1 MSSFVCIPL
10 VESKNGRL
18 EIYLEKWYDM
28 TSLIWFL
35 IFKILSLDKVLGVA
49 LLLIYIVT
57 SDSCYLNSL
66 KLSFH
71 IFEIS
76 IIISTLFW
84 TLETREIKCLTSC
97 LTQSR
102 CSGNRSY
109 NHFLQSEDQSRI
121 TFVLAF
127 FFFLMSKQN
136 LCYSK
141 FLFWKGEF
149 YQSNMNTE
157 ANSPGKRV
165 GQYYS
170 KQ

>member
-1 MSSFVCIPL
+1 MEKWVALFAFL
-10 VESKNGRL
+10 LWNQRMADFK
-18 EIYLEKWYDM
+18 YTLEKWYDM

-49 LLLIYIVT
+49 LLLIYIVA

-71 IFEIS
+71 IFEIG

-84 TLETREIKCLTSC
+84 TLETRKIKRYLTSC

-127 FFFLMSKQN
+127 FFFFLMSKQN

-141 FLFWKGEF
+141 FLFL
-149 YQSNMNTE
+149 
-157 ANSPGKRV
+157 KRRIL
-165 GQYYS
+165 S
-170 KQ
+170 K